1 MEPTQ
6 TTESHNNGE
15 ITLQQAI
22 DQAQAARAAFDEWD
36 QGERRRL
43 LEISPAREKELLDEL
58 ARLSELRMTG
68 RASGSLSAKEYRDL
82 ISRTG
87 EIQIEL
93 DDIALFK
100 KQEMMI
106 GHVQQGKGWPLYC
119 DEVSS
124 RTSIVTLLSKNA
136 QASFKQRAEELI
148 GELCQHLAQLRRY
161 EFILDNACRNEVSRE
176 FDAQHAYL
184 FTLGAQ
190 PAIRPSEAFIKN
202 VVAQLES
209 RDGESWEGD
218 AEALDVVMNRPPIV
232 RLSKSWASPVSR
244 HKLNHKIK
252 LAKAEL
258 ERLQQE
264 ELQRIRAA
272 AVREV

>member
-6 TTESHNNGE
+6 TTESHNNSE

-22 DQAQAARAAFDEWD
+22 DQARAARAAFDEWD
-36 QGERRRL
+36 QGERQRL

-68 RASGSLSAKEYRDL
+68 RASGALSAKEYRDL

-100 KQEMMI
+100 KQELMI

-136 QASFKQRAEELI
+136 QASFKQRTEELI
-148 GELCQHLAQLRRY
+148 GELRQHLAQLRRY
-161 EFILDNACRNEVSRE
+161 ESILDNACRNEVTLG
-176 FDAQHAYL
+176 FDAQVAYQ

-202 VVAQLES
+202 VVAQLE
-209 RDGESWEGD
+209 RDRKS
-218 AEALDVVMNRPPIV
+218 VV
-232 RLSKSWASPVSR
+232 
-244 HKLNHKIK
+244 
-252 LAKAEL
+252 
-258 ERLQQE
+258 
-264 ELQRIRAA
+264 
-272 AVREV
+272 

>member
-22 DQAQAARAAFDEWD
+22 DQARAARAAFDEWD
-36 QGERRRL
+36 QGERQRL

-68 RASGSLSAKEYRDL
+68 RASGALSAKEYRDL

-100 KQEMMI
+100 KQELMI

-119 DEVSS
+119 DEVRS
-124 RTSIVTLLSKNA
+124 RTRIVNLLSKNA
-136 QASFKQRAEELI
+136 QESFKQRTEELI
-148 GELCQHLAQLRRY
+148 GELRQHLAQLRRY
-161 EFILDNACRNEVSRE
+161 ESILDDACHNEVTRM
-176 FDAQHAYL
+176 FDAQVAHA
-184 FTLGAQ
+184 FTLGVQ
-190 PAIRPSEAFIKN
+190 PAIQPSEAFIKS

-209 RDGESWEGD
+209 RDGVSWEGD
-218 AEALDVVMNRPPIV
+218 AEALGVVMKRPPIV
-232 RLSKSWASPVSR
+232 RLSKSWGRPASSS
-244 HKLNHKIK
+244 KLNHQIK
-252 LAKAEL
+252 LAKTEL

>member
-22 DQAQAARAAFDEWD
+22 DQARAARAAFDEWD
-36 QGERRRL
+36 QGERQRL

-68 RASGSLSAKEYRDL
+68 RASGALSAKEYRDL

-100 KQEMMI
+100 KQELMI

-119 DEVSS
+119 DEVRS
-124 RTSIVTLLSKNA
+124 RTRIVNLLSKNA
-136 QASFKQRAEELI
+136 QESFKQRTEELI
-148 GELCQHLAQLRRY
+148 GELRQHLAQLRRY
-161 EFILDNACRNEVSRE
+161 ESILDDACHNEVTRM
-176 FDAQHAYL
+176 FDAQVAHA
-184 FTLGAQ
+184 FTLGVQ
-190 PAIRPSEAFIKN
+190 PAIQPSEAFIKS

-209 RDGESWEGD
+209 RDGMIWEGD
-218 AEALDVVMNRPPIV
+218 AEALGVVMKRPPIV
-232 RLSKSWASPVSR
+232 RLSKSWGRPASSS
-244 HKLNHKIK
+244 KLNHQIK
-252 LAKAEL
+252 LAKTEL